1 VHQDEEISFVAP
13 EVLDCIDSAE
23 IDDIIIP
30 WNEFREQFPRE
41 TRLECTKPEDEAGMT
56 LIGRWQEWAFNLG
69 ANKMQEEI
77 EKLTPNDV
85 DMEGKLE
92 CTDPEFEE

>member
-1 VHQDEEISFVAP
+1 
-13 EVLDCIDSAE
+13 
-23 IDDIIIP
+23 
-30 WNEFREQFPRE
+30 
-41 TRLECTKPEDEAGMT
+41 MT